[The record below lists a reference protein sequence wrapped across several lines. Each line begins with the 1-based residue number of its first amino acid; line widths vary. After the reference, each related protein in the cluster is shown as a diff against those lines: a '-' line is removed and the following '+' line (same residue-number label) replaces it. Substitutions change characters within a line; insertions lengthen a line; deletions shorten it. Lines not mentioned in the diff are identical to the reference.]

1 MTMNSLVRLPTLM
14 TKVLP
19 HLSALT
25 KMMLTTIG
33 VEKSAQQVRT
43 TQVSCLHRFPRTS
56 FENARQHWL
65 NQKQWK
71 ACPLLLV
78 TRFLHKTRMNEK
90 TRCWIQACAL
100 IMYVCNL
107 CRAVSKEYRNPDSE
121 GIKWKEIFSQFTSMV
136 FGFLLLGV
144 GMKFSHLPFQ
154 IPTPRDSGH
163 TSWIYFHQILNLHDN
178 GILNFKLMQQA
189 KWNFYRSSNSLL
201 LMSQLT
207 NFGHLQDQ
215 LWTKRHKKEGEDD
228 PKKQQ
233 K

>member
-1 MTMNSLVRLPTLM
+1 MNSLVRLPTLV

-33 VEKSAQQVRT
+33 VEKSAQQERT

-78 TRFLHKTRMNEK
+78 TRFLHKTRMNKK

-107 CRAVSKEYRNPDSE
+107 CRAKDLRNT
-121 GIKWKEIFSQFTSMV
+121 GIPTV
-136 FGFLLLGV
+136 RGV
-144 GMKFSHLPFQ
+144 NEKFSPNLPQWFLVF
-154 IPTPRDSGH
+154 SYLG
-163 TSWIYFHQILNLHDN
+163 W
-178 GILNFKLMQQA
+178 
-189 KWNFYRSSNSLL
+189 
-201 LMSQLT
+201 
-207 NFGHLQDQ
+207 
-215 LWTKRHKKEGEDD
+215 E
-228 PKKQQ
+228 
-233 K
+233 